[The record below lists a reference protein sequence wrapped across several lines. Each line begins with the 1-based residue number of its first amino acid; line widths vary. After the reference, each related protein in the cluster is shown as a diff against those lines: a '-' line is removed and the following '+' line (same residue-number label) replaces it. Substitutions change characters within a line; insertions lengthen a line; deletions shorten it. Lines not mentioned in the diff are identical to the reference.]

1 MINLESITAGYGGEA
16 VLHQLTL
23 SFEAGGI
30 TGILGPNGCGKST
43 LLKVIAGLL
52 KPQSGQVLLEGKPLS
67 AYPPKELAKRVAVLP
82 QSREVPAIPVEA
94 LVAHGRFPYL
104 GFPRKLTPEDQKLVE
119 AAMERAGVL
128 EHREKLLSALSGGE
142 RQKVY
147 LAMVLAQDTPIVLM
161 DEPTTYL
168 DINHQF
174 ELLRLIRELANSG
187 RTVLVVMHDLAQA
200 LEHCDRI
207 LLLEKGEAAAYGPAE
222 QVVEAIDRVF
232 GVASQ
237 RITDG
242 EGRPH
247 VLFAERR

>member
-16 VLHQLTL
+16 VLYQLTL

-52 KPQSGQVLLEGKPLS
+52 KPQSGQVLLEGMPLS

-174 ELLRLIRELANSG
+174 ELLRLIRELASSG

-207 LLLEKGEAAAYGPAE
+207 LLLEKGEAAAYGTAE

-232 GVASQ
+232 GVVSQ